1 MENSENFQLII
12 VFHPRLY
19 KNLNSPVT
27 STNYKK
33 LYNKYNSLNL
43 KNTTIVWPNE
53 NISTYNVIE
62 QIDLATVSWSSIGLE
77 ISLLGIPVVTGI
89 ERYVPI
95 TVNFEG
101 IKKVFSLEEY
111 YAFFKKKNNYEI
123 KNYLKRIKMSI
134 RWFNLLTFGNSF
146 HEYYCKDP
154 VATIYYL
161 LKDNNPVNL
170 NFNIER
176 NDLKIEKDEKKE
188 TNAILDS
195 ILNKKKKLNF
205 NFKKKIYQIK

>member
-1 MENSENFQLII
+1 MVRDTYDNLLLRMQSKATHIFSKKYDKKKTLKSIKKLKIDENKKIIGLFTSSDDEERAITQNINFFKKQYDLNDLFISQEDWIDKTIEFVENSENFQLII

-101 IKKVFSLEEY
+101 IKKSFL
-111 YAFFKKKNNYEI
+111 FR
-123 KNYLKRIKMSI
+123 RILC
-134 RWFNLLTFGNSF
+134 FL
-146 HEYYCKDP
+146 
-154 VATIYYL
+154 
-161 LKDNNPVNL
+161 
-170 NFNIER
+170 
-176 NDLKIEKDEKKE
+176 
-188 TNAILDS
+188 
-195 ILNKKKKLNF
+195 
-205 NFKKKIYQIK
+205 